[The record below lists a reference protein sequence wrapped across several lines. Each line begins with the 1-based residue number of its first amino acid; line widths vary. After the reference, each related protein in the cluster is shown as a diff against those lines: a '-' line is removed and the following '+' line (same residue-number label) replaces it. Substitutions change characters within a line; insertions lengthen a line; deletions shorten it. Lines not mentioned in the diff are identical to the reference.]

1 VTKQTVC
8 FVTVGGIRF
17 TGRVDVDE
25 WDELLRKT
33 AQDSRLST
41 GERTA
46 LQEKLKEAALDVR
59 ARAVLRSTAF
69 DVARDLARDGSPAD
83 AITWLEEVTKLLL
96 PPTGDG
102 AEIFID
108 VQFSP
113 GEACARRII
122 GLLDGCR
129 RTADLCVFTI
139 TDDRITDAVLRA
151 LKRGTG
157 IRVVTDDEKA
167 YDEGSDV
174 RRMAQAGI
182 PVRVDASPYHM
193 HHKFALF
200 DGTTV
205 LTGSYNWTVGAARN
219 NEENLVVSNDR
230 RLVTAFSSEFE
241 RLWKAFEPH
250 QLRGQP

>member
-1 VTKQTVC
+1 MNA
-8 FVTVGGIRF
+8 
-17 TGRVDVDE
+17 DE
-25 WDELLRKT
+25 WEDILRKT
-33 AQDSRLST
+33 AQDARLST

-46 LQEKLKEAALDVR
+46 LQEKLKDAALDVR

-69 DVARDLARDGSPAD
+69 DVARDLARDGSPGD

-102 AEIFID
+102 AEIFIE

-113 GEACARRII
+113 GETCARRII
-122 GLLDGCR
+122 TLLDGCR
-129 RTADLCVFTI
+129 KSADLCVFTI
-139 TDDRITDAVLRA
+139 TDDRISDAVLRS
-151 LKRGTG
+151 LKRGVR

-200 DGTTV
+200 DGSVV
-205 LTGSYNWTVGAARN
+205 LTGSYNWTIGAARN

-230 RLVTAFSSEFE
+230 RLVTAFTGEFE
-241 RLWKAFEPH
+241 RLWKAFEAHP
-250 QLRGQP
+250 LKG